1 MKEQTLVKLA
11 GEIIELDVKRD
22 ELFEQLMSQIGTEAY
37 GFLRLIQNH
46 YIPGGGVSEVKN
58 QLREAVEMLKEHYIQ
73 QLIKAGIYN
82 PEDKEVYSLTL
93 TELHQL
99 VEKYSVQ

>member
-1 MKEQTLVKLA
+1 
-11 GEIIELDVKRD
+11 
-22 ELFEQLMSQIGTEAY
+22 
-37 GFLRLIQNH
+37 
-46 YIPGGGVSEVKN
+46 
-58 QLREAVEMLKEHYIQ
+58 MLKEHYIQ